1 MNHWNQKRKRP
12 NPQSVEEKQ
21 EFLRKKEDETWQE
34 WATRIMEVPET
45 SAQFN
50 DAIDDIVAR

>member
-21 EFLRKKEDETWQE
+21 EFLRKKEES
-34 WATRIMEVPET
+34 AGISAVLEVSSSERKN
-45 SAQFN
+45 AEN
-50 DAIDDIVAR
+50 